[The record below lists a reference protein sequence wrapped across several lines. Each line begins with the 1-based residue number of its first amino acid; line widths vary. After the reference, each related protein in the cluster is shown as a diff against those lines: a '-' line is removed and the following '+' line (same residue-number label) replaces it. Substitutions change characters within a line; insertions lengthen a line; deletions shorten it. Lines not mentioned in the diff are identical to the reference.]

1 MLQTTRNIQRPFE
14 VKRTYNDNIENN
26 KNEATRSEP
35 PTYGIRQWTID
46 PKLQKVQFYPT
57 QTTTSQLTY
66 LNSPKNISQNFKI
79 QQPETIIGWCYPSI
93 LCRQRQNQLIHL
105 NSIIQIRDI
114 SYHKSSTN
122 SKGPET
128 GNQIQGI
135 EIWKHYNEHT
145 SSTRNIPSK
154 QHGVVSTTSKQ

>member
-1 MLQTTRNIQRPFE
+1 MHQTTRNIQRPFE

-46 PKLQKVQFYPT
+46 PKLQKVQFYLT

-66 LNSPKNISQNFKI
+66 LNSPKNISQTSKST
-79 QQPETIIGWCYPSI
+79 ESVHK
-93 LCRQRQNQLIHL
+93 LD
-105 NSIIQIRDI
+105 SIIQVKDI
-114 SYHKSSTN
+114 SYHKNSTN
-122 SKGPET
+122 SKGPDT
-128 GNQIQGI
+128 GDQIQGI
-135 EIWKHYNEHT
+135 EIWKHYKEHT

-154 QHGVVSTTSKQ
+154 EHGTISTTSEQ

>member
-35 PTYGIRQWTID
+35 PTYGIRQWTIY
-46 PKLQKVQFYPT
+46 PKLQKIQFHLT

-66 LNSPKNISQNFKI
+66 LNSPKNISQTSKST
-79 QQPETIIGWCYPSI
+79 ESVHI
-93 LCRQRQNQLIHL
+93 LD
-105 NSIIQIRDI
+105 SIIQVKDI
-114 SYHKSSTN
+114 SYHKNSTN